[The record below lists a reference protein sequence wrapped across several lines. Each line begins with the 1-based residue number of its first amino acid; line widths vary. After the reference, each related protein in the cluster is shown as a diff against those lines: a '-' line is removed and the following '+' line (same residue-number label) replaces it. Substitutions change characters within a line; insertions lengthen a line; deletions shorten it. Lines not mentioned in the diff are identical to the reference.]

1 MKKIILIV
9 IALLAISGIYRTT
22 TAVIEHIRYVRSLED
37 SKSQLESTN
46 NTLSTAL
53 QLSENARSAMLTEN
67 ERIKALEKEYQR
79 KTAELNA
86 NLIKQREESQNEIT
100 RLENALR
107 RAGINDV
114 RVPDDVIRMQ
124 RERAK
129 AINQRASENYRRSHQ
144 QAAGNLIDYSPC
156 LVPEDTPV
164 LLNKYPTYAEQLF
177 STIDECNQ
185 RNALNNQ
192 RNREI
197 WEGKGRQ

>member
-9 IALLAISGIYRTT
+9 IALLAIYGIYRTT

-100 RLENALR
+100 RLENTLR

-144 QAAGNLIDYSPC
+144 QAAGKSD
-156 LVPEDTPV
+156 
-164 LLNKYPTYAEQLF
+164 
-177 STIDECNQ
+177 
-185 RNALNNQ
+185 
-192 RNREI
+192 
-197 WEGKGRQ
+197 